1 MTGLN
6 SPAVITAAI
15 DHLETTGLFESVQ
28 DHERTAASTGGL
40 TADVWVADI
49 KPLAPQSGLAV
60 TSALLTLTV
69 RIYINATPPADN
81 GMEQAIAGAVDTLMI
96 AYNAAFN
103 FDGAVSWIDL
113 LGEYG
118 TALSAA
124 GGYVVV
130 GNVPFRCMTITVPCV
145 IDDVWPQSPA

>member
-6 SPAVITAAI
+6 TPAVITAAI
-15 DHLETTGLFESVQ
+15 DHLQQTGLFESVQ
-28 DHERTAASTGGL
+28 DHESTSASTGGL

-49 KPLAPQSGLAV
+49 KPVAAQSGLDV

-69 RIYINATPPADN
+69 RIYLNATPPPSDL
-81 GMEQAIAGAVDTLMI
+81 EQEITGAADTLLI
-96 AYNAAFN
+96 AYNRAFT
-103 FDGAVSWIDL
+103 FDDTVSWVDL

-118 TALSAA
+118 TPLSAV
-124 GGYVVV
+124 GGYVTV
-130 GNVPFRCMTITVPCV
+130 GGVFYRCMTITVPCV